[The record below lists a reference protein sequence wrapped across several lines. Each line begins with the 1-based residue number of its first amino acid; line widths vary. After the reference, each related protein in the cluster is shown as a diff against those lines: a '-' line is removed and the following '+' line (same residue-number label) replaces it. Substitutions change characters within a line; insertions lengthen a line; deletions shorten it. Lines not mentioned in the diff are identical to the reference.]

1 MNDSPPSSRVRE
13 STPGNRALWSLALDR
28 MSEALALL
36 DRSNAPPEIGA
47 ELDLA
52 INRLQNA
59 IDRHRDSPDDAPPH
73 D

>member
-1 MNDSPPSSRVRE
+1 VNESTPASRGRE
-13 STPGNRALWSLALDR
+13 STPDSRSLWSLALDR

-52 INRLQNA
+52 LNRLQDV
-59 IDRHRDSPDDAPPH
+59 IDRHRDA
-73 D
+73 